1 MKKLILLLFIPLVFT
16 CSSDNDSTCLTCTN
30 VDFYTTPWGSNGD
43 TVHCN
48 EDLIV
53 CEGDTFSSLCFVG
66 ANITIGDGTWP
77 LESWEIDSLKSFY
90 ESNGA
95 SCYLE

>member
-16 CSSDNDSTCLTCTN
+16 CSSDDSKCLTCTN
-30 VDFYTTPWGSNGD
+30 VDFYTTPWGENGD
-43 TVHCN
+43 TFHCN

-53 CEGDTFSSLCFVG
+53 CEGDTLSSVCFVG
-66 ANITIGDGTWP
+66 ANIWGGDGTDP
-77 LESWEIDSLKSFY
+77 LESWEIDAIKSFY